1 MKLGVGTICAHIYY
15 EGQWWSY
22 EPFVL
27 EMNLWAEL
35 FDGLVLAAP
44 LDSGVPPP
52 FWAAYADSAKI
63 TVVPFRRDRGRGLDQ
78 PVTALWEIPALVG
91 ALLRVLRQTAAFHLR
106 SPSNIGLIASLL
118 VPLWQRRRCAKYAG
132 QWPDYPG
139 EARSV
144 RLQKAILRS
153 RWWGAPTTVYGRW
166 PGQPAHIIPFFT
178 SVLTAAQLDGARQAI
193 RARQSGGVP
202 QVLFVGRLSAAKN
215 VDVLLRAVAGLRD
228 AGIALHCTL
237 IGDGPER
244 AALEQLCADLHL
256 TDRVRFAGGLP
267 FTAVLEHYAVA
278 DILVLASETEGW
290 PKALAEGMAFGLVCI
305 GSARGLV
312 PQMLADG
319 RGLLV
324 PPGAVAALTAALRGV
339 ATDPAAYAPMR
350 QAAAAWGQHYSRES
364 LRAALADLLTA
375 AWGVPL
381 RRNAPATTPT
391 LEAGHDY

>member
-1 MKLGVGTICAHIYY
+1 MNLGVGTICAHIYH

-27 EMNLWAEL
+27 EMNVWADL
-35 FDGLVLAAP
+35 FDSLVLAAP
-44 LDSGVPPP
+44 LDSGPPPP
-52 FWAAYADSAKI
+52 FWAPYADSAKI

-78 PVTALWEIPALVG
+78 PVTTPWEIPALVG
-91 ALLRVLRQTAAFHLR
+91 ALLRVLRRTDAFHLR
-106 SPSNIGLIASLL
+106 SPGNIGLIASLL
-118 VPLWQRRRCAKYAG
+118 VPLVQRRRCAKYAG

-139 EARSV
+139 EARSY

-166 PGQPAHIIPFFT
+166 PGQPAHIRPFFT
-178 SVLTAAQLDGARQAI
+178 SVLTAAQMDRARQAM
-193 RARQSGGVP
+193 RVRQPGDVP

-215 VDVLLRAVAGLRD
+215 VDVLLRAVAALRA

-237 IGDGPER
+237 VGDGPER
-244 AALEQLCADLHL
+244 AALERLCAELDLS
-256 TDRVRFAGGLP
+256 DCVRFAGGLP
-267 FTAVLEHYAVA
+267 FVAVLEYYAAA

-324 PPGAVAALTAALRGV
+324 PPGDVAALTAALRGV
-339 ATDPAAYAPMR
+339 ATDRTAYGPMR
-350 QAAAAWGQHYSRES
+350 QAAATWGQGYALES
-364 LRAALADLLTA
+364 LRAAQADLLTA

-381 RRNAPATTPT
+381 HSVIGAPVAR
-391 LEAGHDY
+391 EAGP